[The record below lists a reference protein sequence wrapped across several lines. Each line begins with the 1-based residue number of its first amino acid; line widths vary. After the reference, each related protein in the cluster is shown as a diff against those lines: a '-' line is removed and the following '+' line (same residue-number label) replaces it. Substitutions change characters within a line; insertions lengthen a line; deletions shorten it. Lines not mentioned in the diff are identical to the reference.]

1 MIKQII
7 AVDFFA
13 IAILHCKIKKKAWKI
28 HGLLQKKAVGSI
40 WSAHGYL

>member
-1 MIKQII
+1 MVEQII
-7 AVDFFA
+7 AVILVL
-13 IAILHCKIKKKAWKI
+13 IASSLKIKKAWKI